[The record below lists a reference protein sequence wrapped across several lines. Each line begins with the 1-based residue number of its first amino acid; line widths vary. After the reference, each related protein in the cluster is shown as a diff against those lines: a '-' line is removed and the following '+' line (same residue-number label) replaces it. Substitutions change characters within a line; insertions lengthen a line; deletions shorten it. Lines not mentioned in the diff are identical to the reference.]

1 MLFRFLDLGCVTKLS
16 VNIDA
21 RCHNWR
27 TLHCPTH
34 SWPQQT
40 ADMWWYE
47 QRASNWTRQRAMART
62 GPRCNREILLRQT
75 SDWISAFDGFCD
87 QSWWFII
94 DDVISPVRDSV
105 LILNLLWEPNQIVW
119 TEITVHYHYLEFS
132 SSFSSDGENWIF
144 IISLHHSS
152 QDFHLIPS

>member
-1 MLFRFLDLGCVTKLS
+1 MHDVIIGEHSTAQHTRGRNRQPTCDDMSRGPLIGHGSEPGPGQYSTVQYST
-16 VNIDA
+16 VA
-21 RCHNWR
+21 R
-27 TLHCPTH
+27 TV
-34 SWPQQT
+34 
-40 ADMWWYE
+40 
-47 QRASNWTRQRAMART
+47 ART